1 MKIQQVATGQ
11 SYLEVVGVVGEDLVR
26 SGEVGALVQLAA
38 RAAPAR
44 ALPSDHPLR
53 LLLRQLHLL
62 SRLAFQ
68 PRRPARFFRRA
79 GLLVLFFPGT
89 QACRDKGC
97 GGAGAGG
104 LDSPRRCPFL
114 LLPPGDGEEDK
125 AATEVSRTDTD
136 LAPAAAVDAA
146 LTPRSSSIFLY
157 SAFSLAYPLVL
168 AWARNLVRPVII
180 KPSNGLTWPM
190 Y

>member
-1 MKIQQVATGQ
+1 
-11 SYLEVVGVVGEDLVR
+11 
-26 SGEVGALVQLAA
+26 
-38 RAAPAR
+38 
-44 ALPSDHPLR
+44 
-53 LLLRQLHLL
+53 
-62 SRLAFQ
+62 
-68 PRRPARFFRRA
+68 
-79 GLLVLFFPGT
+79 
-89 QACRDKGC
+89 
-97 GGAGAGG
+97 

-168 AWARNLVRPVII
+168 AWAHGPEETILPKNSNL
-180 KPSNGLTWPM
+180 PM
-190 Y
+190 